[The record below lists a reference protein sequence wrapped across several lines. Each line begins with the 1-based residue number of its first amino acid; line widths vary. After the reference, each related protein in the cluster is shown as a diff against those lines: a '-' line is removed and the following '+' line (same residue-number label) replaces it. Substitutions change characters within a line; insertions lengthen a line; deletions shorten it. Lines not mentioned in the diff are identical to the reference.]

1 VSAVFL
7 KVVNMSL
14 TASWLLL
21 AILVLRPFLK
31 KVPKR
36 LWSWVWAIAAVR
48 LVLPLSRKSI
58 LSLIPVAEPVAPD
71 IAYHPVPM
79 VNFGVESV
87 NRVVNP
93 IVMESFTPQAGAS
106 MNPLQIWIPIGAIL
120 WLVGIAALL
129 LWLLISSLSLKRR
142 VADAVCLQDK
152 LFQSEKIRFP
162 FVFGFFRPKI
172 YLPYDLS
179 ATDTAHITAH
189 ENEHIRRGDHR
200 RKILGYLILCVHWF
214 NPLVWLCYHLF
225 CRDMELACDEAVVKN
240 MDAANRADYAQA
252 LLNCAAPKSRRLVCP
267 LAFGQS
273 NIKTRI
279 KSVLHYKKPKFWLIV
294 LCVVLCIVLCVC
306 FLTDPKGE
314 YEQTYGDTVD
324 WAFSPMMS
332 ATWHYVFSFDVTMPH
347 THIEASC
354 SDGMLWNLYEEDQ
367 PQGKHLTFYGD
378 SILGWSPDFPQATK
392 EAEVDFVV
400 YDGENQLYSG
410 TILIQQTEKTD
421 AGQIL
426 YQARLVESDGL
437 VLLALDDGAALVRM
451 EDLEVSGSISRYVD
465 VAFIGTSDVGYETL
479 CMLSENAHL
488 PRRYGNV
495 EKLCPVFR
503 IESVDDLENFIRALE
518 GEFSTSEAFNAHP
531 SFDEQCAGYNDDFFR
546 ESTLFLVY
554 IEEPSSSISHMVE
567 DVVVE
572 DGAMDIRICRIAPT
586 ERDEMM
592 AGWLMSVAVNRQAVA
607 ACDTFD
613 AYICAEMNPDDTFP
627 KGELI
632 AAYRFEGE
640 SMMESAAVRLY
651 DSGEFTMTFSPA
663 SSYLA
668 YGTYVQ
674 TEDRLVLHTDDGKL
688 QYCFDVTE
696 TGIVFDGELSSKEV
710 FLSGLQD
717 GSVLEK
723 LQGSSSLPVGTKA

>member
-1 VSAVFL
+1 MDSA
-7 KVVNMSL
+7 S
-14 TASWLLL
+14 
-21 AILVLRPFLK
+21 
-31 KVPKR
+31 
-36 LWSWVWAIAAVR
+36 
-48 LVLPLSRKSI
+48 
-58 LSLIPVAEPVAPD
+58 
-71 IAYHPVPM
+71 
-79 VNFGVESV
+79 
-87 NRVVNP
+87 
-93 IVMESFTPQAGAS
+93 
-106 MNPLQIWIPIGAIL
+106 
-120 WLVGIAALL
+120 
-129 LWLLISSLSLKRR
+129 
-142 VADAVCLQDK
+142 
-152 LFQSEKIRFP
+152 
-162 FVFGFFRPKI
+162 
-172 YLPYDLS
+172 
-179 ATDTAHITAH
+179 
-189 ENEHIRRGDHR
+189 
-200 RKILGYLILCVHWF
+200 
-214 NPLVWLCYHLF
+214 
-225 CRDMELACDEAVVKN
+225 
-240 MDAANRADYAQA
+240 RADYAQA
-252 LLNCAAPKSRRLVCP
+252 LLNCAAPKSRRLACP

-294 LCVVLCIVLCVC
+294 FCVVLCAALCVC
-306 FLTDPKGE
+306 FLTDPKGN

-400 YDGENQLYSG
+400 YDGEKQLYSG
-410 TILIQQTEKTD
+410 TILIEQTEKTD
-421 AGQIL
+421 AGQIF

-437 VLLALDDGAALVRM
+437 VLLALDDGAALVRT

-465 VAFIGTSDVGYETL
+465 VACIGTSDVGYETL

-503 IESVDDLENFIRALE
+503 IESVKDLEHFVRALE
-518 GEFSTSEAFNAHP
+518 GEFSTDEAFNAHP
-531 SFDEQCAGYNDDFFR
+531 SFDEQCTAYNDDFFR

-572 DGAMDIRICRIAPT
+572 DGTMDIRICRIAPT

-592 AGWLMSVAVNRQAVA
+592 AGWLLSVAVNKQAVA

-613 AYICAEMNPDDTFP
+613 AYICSEMNPDDTFP

-640 SMMESAAVRLY
+640 SMMESAVVCLY

-663 SSYLA
+663 SSYFG

-674 TEDRLVLHTDDGKL
+674 TQEQLVLHTDDGKL
-688 QYCFDVTE
+688 QYCFDVTQII
-696 TGIVFDGELSSKEV
+696 TILLITNMSELGAYHDKSTYYR
-710 FLSGLQD
+710 LQ
-717 GSVLEK
+717 
-723 LQGSSSLPVGTKA
+723 SLCRRSQ